1 MTTLDIEMYNVK
13 KTADN
18 VVDFFKTKYR
28 QYEMIFQTTDP
39 KYLKSPVISDI
50 PGGGGYG
57 NGNEKKIH
65 NYLIAK
71 GRLNAVA
78 KVMSFM
84 NSQELIVLST
94 VIGGCSID
102 RALEKLFIEKSK
114 FYELRTN
121 VLCKFAVAYM
131 QQEYGE
137 DLRVF

>member
-1 MTTLDIEMYNVK
+1 MTVLDIPMYDVK
-13 KTADN
+13 KTADK
-18 VVDFFKTKYR
+18 VIDFFKTKYK

-39 KYLKSPVISDI
+39 KYLKSPVISDM
-50 PGGGGYG
+50 PGGGTYG
-57 NGNEKKIH
+57 NGSEEKIH
-65 NYLIAK
+65 NYLVAK

-84 NSQELIVLST
+84 NQQELTVLST